1 MGCCSRFALF
11 VLNFFV
17 FAIGLAAVVM
27 ASLVISKDSV
37 YGDLLASG
45 VFSLPIGVL
54 VAGLAILLLG
64 FLGCCGA
71 LKENSCMLQTYAGI
85 VLLLFIAE
93 VVLGVLILVY
103 TDKAES
109 IITDAMKDSFNKY
122 GLDDQ
127 SLTKSLDA
135 AQHELKCCGVESYE
149 DWSEFS
155 FGNTSG
161 NVAEGCCLEMSKG
174 CGDGV
179 ANLPL
184 EAAQEKVYVRGC
196 YHAIKDDLGGL
207 TIGLGVI
214 SVILGL
220 VQLVSISCACGL
232 ARKSSYHA

>member
-27 ASLVISKDSV
+27 ASLVISKDNV

-54 VAGLAILLLG
+54 IAGLCILLLG

-103 TDKAES
+103 TDKAEG

-122 GLDDQ
+122 GSDDA

-135 AQHELKCCGVESYE
+135 AQHELKCCGVESYQ
-149 DWSEFS
+149 DWRNFNY
-155 FGNTSG
+155 GNATG
-161 NVAEGCCLEMSKG
+161 DVATGCCIEMNEGCGK
-174 CGDGV
+174 GV
-179 ANLPL
+179 ADLPIE
-184 EAAQEKVYVRGC
+184 EAGKVVFVQGC
-196 YHAIKDDLGGL
+196 YPAIKNDLGGL

>member
-11 VLNFFV
+11 VLNFLV

-27 ASLVISKDSV
+27 ASLVISKDTV

-54 VAGLAILLLG
+54 IAGILILLLG

-103 TDKAES
+103 TDKAEG

-122 GLDDQ
+122 GGEDAA
-127 SLTKSLDA
+127 LTKSLDA
-135 AQHELKCCGVESYE
+135 TQHELKCCGVESYK
-149 DWSEFS
+149 DWSEFT
-155 FGNTSG
+155 FGNGTG
-161 NVAEGCCLEMSKG
+161 NVATGCCLEMKDD
-174 CGDGV
+174 CGAGV
-179 ANLPL
+179 ANLDIE
-184 EAAQEKVYVRGC
+184 EAQDKVYVRGC
-196 YHAIKDDLGGL
+196 YPAIKDDLGGL

-220 VQLVSISCACGL
+220 VQLISISCACGL
-232 ARKSSYHA
+232 ARKNSYHA

>member
-54 VAGLAILLLG
+54 IAGLCILLLG

-122 GLDDQ
+122 GGEDE

-135 AQHELKCCGVESYE
+135 AQHELKCCGVESYA
-149 DWSEFS
+149 DWSEFH
-155 FGNTSG
+155 FGNTTG
-161 NVAEGCCLEMSKG
+161 DVATGCCLKMVDG
-174 CGDGV
+174 CGAGV
-179 ANLPL
+179 ANLSPE
-184 EAAQEKVYVRGC
+184 EAAEKVYTRGC
-196 YHAIKDDLGGL
+196 YPAIKDDLGGL

-220 VQLVSISCACGL
+220 VQLISISCACGL
-232 ARKSSYHA
+232 ARKNSYHA